1 MRIAI
6 IGGGAS
12 GLAAALQAG
21 TRGAS
26 VTVFERNALLGRKLL
41 TTGSGR
47 CNITNDGVSAQK
59 YDCADPEWMAALLGC
74 FGVQALRGMLEK
86 IGVLLHPTSDGWY
99 YPLSNSAQTVVD
111 AFTAALSLA
120 GVSIEYA
127 SPVHDISHGAGGLG
141 VHRYRREGESTE
153 PFDRV
158 IVAAGGKAFPQLGS
172 RGELF
177 PVLERLGLPILPQR
191 PALAPVLAE
200 LKSWKAL
207 QGVRTDAG
215 VTLWEG
221 SRRLASAAGNLI
233 FTEWGLNGPAVMDLS
248 HHISARPNRPLALS
262 LDLLHFHEAAFKK
275 LRAQKRK
282 SPLPIK
288 ILLGA
293 FFPPKIS
300 SFYPSVNGISA
311 DTPLNRLDDSMM
323 QKLERSLRDTRLPVS
338 GVRGFT
344 YCQLSAGGVPVTEVD
359 PRTLESR
366 TVPGLHLTGETL
378 DVVGPCGGYNL
389 QFAFASGALAGA
401 AAAEHLSI

>member
-26 VTVFERNALLGRKLL
+26 VTVFERNTLLGRKLL

-47 CNITNDGVSAQK
+47 CNITNDGVSAEK
-59 YDCADPEWMAALLGC
+59 YDCADPEWMATLLGC

-99 YPLSNSAQTVVD
+99 YPVSNSAQTVVD

-127 SPVHDISHGAGGLG
+127 GPVHDISQGAGGLA
-141 VHRYRREGESTE
+141 VHRYRREGESAE
-153 PFDRV
+153 QFDRL
-158 IVAAGGKAFPQLGS
+158 IVAAGGNAFPQLGS
-172 RGELF
+172 RGDLF
-177 PVLERLGLPILPQR
+177 PVLERLGLPVLPQR

-248 HHISARPNRPLALS
+248 HHISARPNRPLVLS

-275 LRAQKRK
+275 IRTQKRE

-300 SFYPSVNGISA
+300 SFYPSINGIPA
-311 DTPLNRLDDSMM
+311 DTPLNCLDDSMM
-323 QKLERSLRDTRLPVS
+323 QKLERSLRDTRLAVN

-389 QFAFASGALAGA
+389 HFAFASGALAGA
-401 AAAEHLSI
+401 AAAERFS